1 MQKYCE
7 GDTLVSLELFKYF
20 ETQSLDPRCFNL
32 EHDFARIMARQE
44 AFGFPFDEKK
54 AFALVNELKK
64 ERSEIDDQLQKVFP
78 PISEERF
85 SEKTG
90 KQLKNL

>member
-1 MQKYCE
+1 MKGQINMKRDGMLWSEEMQKYCE

-44 AFGFPFDEKK
+44 SFGFPLMRRK
-54 AFALVNELKK
+54 LL
-64 ERSEIDDQLQKVFP
+64 L
-78 PISEERF
+78 
-85 SEKTG
+85 
-90 KQLKNL
+90 